1 MSIFMNFIAGMIFG
15 VGLVISGMINPARVT
30 NFLDIAG
37 QWDPT
42 LAVVMAAALTV
53 TALGYRLV
61 FSMQKPKCAEKF
73 DLPKATEIDQR
84 LIVGSTLFGI
94 GWGLFGFC
102 PGPAIASLWTGRL
115 NTLVF
120 AAAMFAGAA
129 AAGSLWSA
137 RRPS

>member
-1 MSIFMNFIAGMIFG
+1 MSILMNFIAGMIFG

-30 NFLDIAG
+30 NFLDITG

-53 TALGYRLV
+53 TTIGYRLV
-61 FSMQKPKCAEKF
+61 FGMQKPKFADKF

-84 LIVGSTLFGI
+84 LLAGSALFGI

-115 NTLVF
+115 NTLIF

-129 AAGSLWSA
+129 AAGALWRA
-137 RRPS
+137 RNPS

>member
-1 MSIFMNFIAGMIFG
+1 MSILMNFIAGMVFG

-30 NFLDIAG
+30 NFLDFTG

-42 LAVVMAAALTV
+42 VAVVMAAALAV
-53 TALGYRLV
+53 TTIGYRLV
-61 FSMQKPKCAEKF
+61 LAMKKPVFAEAF

-84 LIVGSTLFGI
+84 LIVGSGLFGI

-102 PGPAIASLWTGRL
+102 PGPAVASLGTGHVS
-115 NTLVF
+115 TLVF

-129 AAGSLWSA
+129 VASGMWRAKNPA
-137 RRPS
+137 